1 MKVLR
6 EKLEKAIALRYDPQQ
21 ESAPRIVAQGK
32 GEAAKRIKEIG
43 KEHAIPVYED
53 PELAQT
59 LSDIDLGREVPIELY
74 QVIAEVLVFVKG
86 LKDKAQGVLKR

>member
-6 EKLEKAIALRYDPQQ
+6 DKLEKAIAVRYDPKK

-43 KEHAIPVYED
+43 KEHDIPVYED
-53 PELAQT
+53 PELAQA
-59 LSDIDLGREVPIELY
+59 LNDIDLGCEIPIELY
-74 QVIAEVLVFVKG
+74 QVVAEVLVFVKG
-86 LKDKAQGVLKR
+86 LKDKAHVN